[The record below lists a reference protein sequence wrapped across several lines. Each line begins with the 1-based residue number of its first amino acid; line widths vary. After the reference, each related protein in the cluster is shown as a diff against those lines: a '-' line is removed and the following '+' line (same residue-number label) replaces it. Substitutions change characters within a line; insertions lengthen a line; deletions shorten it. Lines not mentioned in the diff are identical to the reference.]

1 MPRSD
6 LQPLRHTLARR
17 LRQNAELER
26 RVREVKAQFEGEVAP
41 LQEEVLRLR
50 KEQLKEA
57 AQARMRSARLRNA
70 YHDAQDAHAT
80 FQDRRSQ
87 RPDEPDPSTVKALYR
102 RATKLCHPDAVDDSY
117 REDATATFRA
127 LESAFDAGHPHAV
140 QAIADALE
148 TWGFPRA
155 PGAPPEGS
163 VENTETALRRAVS
176 DLDASIESLRQ
187 SDAYEAAQ
195 AAEDAADIEPLID
208 AQKRAL
214 LQRLRA
220 LKRRGTPA
228 V

>member
-6 LQPLRHTLARR
+6 LRPLRHTLARR

-26 RVREVKAQFEGEVAP
+26 QVREVQAQFEEEVAP
-41 LQEEVLRLR
+41 LQEQVLRLR

-70 YHDAQDAHAT
+70 YHDAEDAHAT
-80 FQDRRSQ
+80 FQNKRLYRAEG
-87 RPDEPDPSTVKALYR
+87 PDHSSLKALYR
-102 RATKLCHPDAVDDSY
+102 RATKLCHPDAVADSY

-155 PGAPPEGS
+155 PEALPDGS
-163 VENTETALRRAVS
+163 VENTEAALRRAVS

-187 SDAYEAAQ
+187 ADAYEAAQ
-195 AAEDAADIEPLID
+195 AAEDAGIESLID

-214 LQRLRA
+214 LQRLRT
-220 LKRRGTPA
+220 LKRRGTRP

>member
-1 MPRSD
+1 MPRSE
-6 LQPLRHTLARR
+6 LRPLRLTLARR
-17 LRQNAELER
+17 LRQKAELEQQ
-26 RVREVKAQFEGEVAP
+26 VREVQARFEDEVAP

-70 YHDAQDAHAT
+70 YHDAQDAHAS
-80 FQDRRSQ
+80 FRER
-87 RPDEPDPSTVKALYR
+87 RPDRTEKLDGADVKALYR
-102 RATKLCHPDAVDDSY
+102 RATKLCHPDAVADSY

-148 TWGFPRA
+148 TWGFPQA
-155 PGAPPEGS
+155 PEAPPASS
-163 VENTETALRRAVS
+163 VQNAEAHLRRAVS
-176 DLDASIESLRQ
+176 ELDASIEDLQ
-187 SDAYEAAQ
+187 QAEVYEAVV
-195 AAEDAADIEPLID
+195 AAEDVEVESLID

-214 LQRLRA
+214 LQRLRT
-220 LKRRGTPA
+220 LKRRGQPK

>member
-1 MPRSD
+1 MPPSD
-6 LQPLRHTLARR
+6 LRPLRHTLARR

-26 RVREVKAQFEGEVAP
+26 QVRELQAQFEDEVAP

-50 KEQLKEA
+50 KEQLKEV

-80 FQDRRSQ
+80 FQDRRSD
-87 RPDEPDPSTVKALYR
+87 RANKPDSNVKALYR
-102 RATKLCHPDAVDDSY
+102 RATKLCHPDAVADSY

-127 LESAFDAGHPHAV
+127 LESAFNAGHPVAV

-155 PGAPPEGS
+155 PEAPPEGS
-163 VENTETALRRAVS
+163 VENTEAALRRAVS

-187 SDAYEAAQ
+187 ADAYEAVQ
-195 AAEDAADIEPLID
+195 AAEDADIESLID

-220 LKRRGTPA
+220 LKRRGTPT